1 MIKLVYIVRRRSDVP
16 PEEFRK
22 YWLEHHG
29 PLVQSFAKNARA
41 RKYIQSHTLDTPV
54 NNLLAQSR
62 GMGDSYDG
70 ITEIWWDRLEDLAP
84 LLNTDEG
91 RKINQTLIEDEGKF
105 VDLARSFIFLTEEH
119 TIFEF

>member
-1 MIKLVYIVRRRSDVP
+1 MIKLVYVVRRRADVP

-29 PLVQSFAKNARA
+29 PLVRSFAKNARA
-41 RKYIQSHTLDTPV
+41 RRYVQSHTIDTPV
-54 NNLLAQSR
+54 NTLLAQSR
-62 GMGDSYDG
+62 GMGEAYDG
-70 ITEIWWDRLEDLAP
+70 ITEIWWDRLEDLTS
-84 LLNTDEG
+84 LLNSAEG
-91 RKINQTLIEDEGKF
+91 QAVNQSLIDDEGKF

>member
-1 MIKLVYIVRRRSDVP
+1 MIKLVYIVRRRADVP

-29 PLVQSFAKNARA
+29 PLVRSFAQNARA
-41 RKYIQSHTLDTPV
+41 RRYVQSHTFDTPI
-54 NNLLAQSR
+54 NSLLAQSR
-62 GMGDSYDG
+62 GMGDPYDG
-70 ITEIWWDRLEDLAP
+70 ITEIWWDSLGDLA
-84 LLNTDEG
+84 LVLNSAEG
-91 RKINQTLIEDEGKF
+91 LAANKPLIEDEGRF

>member
-1 MIKLVYIVRRRSDVP
+1 MIKLVYIVRRRADVP

-29 PLVQSFAKNARA
+29 PLVRSFAQNARA
-41 RKYIQSHTLDTPV
+41 RRYVQSHTFDTPI
-54 NNLLAQSR
+54 NSLLAQSR
-62 GMGDSYDG
+62 GMGDPYDG
-70 ITEIWWDRLEDLAP
+70 ITEIWWDSLGDLA
-84 LLNTDEG
+84 LVLNSAEG
-91 RKINQTLIEDEGKF
+91 LAANKTLIEDEGRF

>member
-1 MIKLVYIVRRRSDVP
+1 MVKLVYVVCRRADVS

-29 PLVQSFAKNARA
+29 PLVRSFAKNARA
-41 RKYIQSHTLDTPV
+41 RRYVQSHTVDTPI
-54 NNLLAQSR
+54 NGLLAQSR
-62 GMGDSYDG
+62 GMGDPYDG
-70 ITEIWWDRLEDLAP
+70 ITEIWWDSLEELTVT
-84 LLNTDEG
+84 LNSPEG
-91 RKINQTLIEDEGKF
+91 RTANQTLIEDEGKF

>member
-1 MIKLVYIVRRRSDVP
+1 MIKLVYIVRRRADVP

-29 PLVQSFAKNARA
+29 PLVRSFAQNARA
-41 RKYIQSHTLDTPV
+41 RRYVQSHTFDTPI
-54 NNLLAQSR
+54 NSLLAQSR
-62 GMGDSYDG
+62 GMGDPYDG
-70 ITEIWWDRLEDLAP
+70 ITEIWWDSLGDLA
-84 LLNTDEG
+84 LVLNSAEG
-91 RKINQTLIEDEGKF
+91 LAANETLIEDEGRF